1 MNSDTEDDDGS
12 SVIYT
17 SRLGSSSITPS
28 TSSSGHLNVG
38 GNSLGH
44 TYTRAS
50 SSQSLRSRI
59 FSLASSTSSPRVRD
73 KPICTTPGVL
83 CAGETE
89 TETDE
94 PSRALPTA
102 RIIPPSLP
110 LIPPST
116 LEQRLTPLL
125 FEFARLLSIVPAV
138 FGTLYNIYFIIW
150 PPKPTGVGRPPPE
163 RIDYFISALWAILT
177 GYQCLALATGL
188 LTRWRLYYPP
198 LSTLVRLLA
207 LQGICWPATHLTLTM
222 LGHEVR
228 PIVTWAAIG
237 TTTCCSRSIQIWVTS
252 NLWWERR
259 GAGEDSNASVP
270 LGDTATST
278 MADGSSASTV
288 SHTPLHK
295 PPAPAPRQTYWKRW
309 GGGGKWG
316 GRRWDWREVG
326 VKCALPA
333 GVVYFI
339 MAWAEQLRREL
350 AVGGGLN
357 LSSTYNEAGI
367 AR

>member
-1 MNSDTEDDDGS
+1 MDGHFCF
-12 SVIYT
+12 
-17 SRLGSSSITPS
+17 LWCFAE
-28 TSSSGHLNVG
+28 LNPQ
-38 GNSLGH
+38 LH
-44 TYTRAS
+44 K
-50 SSQSLRSRI
+50 Q
-59 FSLASSTSSPRVRD
+59 
-73 KPICTTPGVL
+73 
-83 CAGETE
+83 
-89 TETDE
+89 
-94 PSRALPTA
+94 
-102 RIIPPSLP
+102 
-110 LIPPST
+110 
-116 LEQRLTPLL
+116 
-125 FEFARLLSIVPAV
+125 
-138 FGTLYNIYFIIW
+138 
-150 PPKPTGVGRPPPE
+150 
-163 RIDYFISALWAILT
+163 AILT

-207 LQGICWPATHLTLTM
+207 LQGICWPATHLTLTV

-228 PIVTWAAIG
+228 PVVTWAVIG

-259 GAGEDSNASVP
+259 GAGDDANPSVS
-270 LGDTATST
+270 LTDTASSLTST
-278 MADGSSASTV
+278 MADASSASTV

-350 AVGGGLN
+350 AVGGGLSM
-357 LSSTYNEAGI
+357 SSTYKAAGVVW
-367 AR
+367 